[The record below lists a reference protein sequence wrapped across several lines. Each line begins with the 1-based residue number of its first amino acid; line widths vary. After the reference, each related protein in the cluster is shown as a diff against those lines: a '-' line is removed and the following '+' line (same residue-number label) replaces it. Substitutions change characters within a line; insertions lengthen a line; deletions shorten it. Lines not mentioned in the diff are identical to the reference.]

1 MKNPKLM
8 KSTSEKIAKA
18 TTDGILGVVRKIA
31 ISEELTSFD
40 EVYDFIINLSPH
52 DFATYQYKSEK
63 TYDEL
68 SPVGNGIELTKEEAD
83 ELARVSNK

>member
-31 ISEELTSFD
+31 ISEGMTSFD
-40 EVYDFIINLSPH
+40 DVYNFILNLSPH
-52 DFATYQYKSEK
+52 DFATYEYKPEK
-63 TYDEL
+63 TYDE
-68 SPVGNGIELTKEEAD
+68 PIIIGDGIEFTEEEAE
-83 ELARVSNK
+83 ELSKSLK